1 MTADAAPRLSLVV
14 PVYNEAGSL
23 DELHAELASV
33 LGAMGEPWEVVYVD
47 DGSTDASARLLAAIA
62 DRDPHARVLT
72 MPRNMGKSA
81 AYTAAFAAVRG
92 EVVFTLDADLQD
104 DPHEIPQLLARVR
117 EGWDLVVGWKQ
128 HRLEN
133 EPLKALPS
141 RVFNGLGTRLFGL
154 SLHDANCGYRAMRVD
169 VARRLVLYG
178 DLYRFIPQLTHV
190 AGFRVCEAPVNHRK
204 RRHGLSKYGPRRF
217 WTGLLDLLTVR
228 FITRYAERPL
238 HFFGTVGLAPT
249 LLGLGL
255 EGYVLVQ
262 KAMGSTFQTH
272 VAAIVIGVLLL
283 VMGFQC
289 VVTGLIGEMLTAQGH
304 GRARSELP

>member
-1 MTADAAPRLSLVV
+1 MSDAPPRLSLVI
-14 PVYNEAGSL
+14 PVYNEAESIPT
-23 DELHAELASV
+23 LHAEIAEVLAAV
-33 LGAMGEPWEVVYVD
+33 GAPWEVIYVD
-47 DGSTDASARLLAAIA
+47 DGSNDASPAALAAVSAA
-62 DRDPHARVLT
+62 DRHVRVITLAR
-72 MPRNMGKSA
+72 NSGKSV
-81 AYTAAFAAVRG
+81 AYSAGFAEVRG

-104 DPHEIPQLLARVR
+104 DPHEIPRMLARLE

-154 SLHDANCGYRAMRVD
+154 SLHDANCGFRAMRGA
-169 VARRLVLYG
+169 VARGLLLYG

-190 AGFRVCEAPVNHRK
+190 RGFRVCELPVQHRK
-204 RRHGLSKYGPRRF
+204 RRHGVSKYGPRRF

-238 HFFGTVGLAPT
+238 HFFGTVGLVPT
-249 LLGLGL
+249 LLGSGI
-255 EGYVLVQ
+255 EAYVLVQ
-262 KAMGSTFQTH
+262 KALGSTFQTH
-272 VAAIVIGVLLL
+272 VAAILIGVMLL

-289 VVTGLIGEMLTAQGH
+289 VVTGLIGEMLTAQAH
-304 GRARSELP
+304 GRARGEAR